1 MAINHQYIKKFQL
14 KELYIKWFLT
24 LGVGMSEVCDE
35 LRFYSR
41 NSVYLFVG
49 VYASAKEEK
58 WRKQQQ

>member
-1 MAINHQYIKKFQL
+1 L

-41 NSVYLFVG
+41 NSVHLFVG